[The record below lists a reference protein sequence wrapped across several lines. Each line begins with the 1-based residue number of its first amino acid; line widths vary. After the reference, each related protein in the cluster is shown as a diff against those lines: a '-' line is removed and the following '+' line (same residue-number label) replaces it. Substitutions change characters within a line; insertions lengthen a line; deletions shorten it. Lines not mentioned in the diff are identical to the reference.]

1 MSEKHSTQHISE
13 DAIANKVI
21 KKLEG
26 GQNQPRLAFGFQHI
40 NNGHKETTWDKI
52 LKYCLLPTVPVVLIA
67 IFTIIWN
74 MSSTIIRI
82 ESRLDNIERR
92 FDAVENR
99 LNDHELRLR
108 GLENTYRK

>member
-1 MSEKHSTQHISE
+1 MCDKHSVQHINE
-13 DAIANKVI
+13 DAVAERII

-26 GQNQPRLAFGFQHI
+26 QNQTRLSLGIQHI
-40 NNGHKETTWDKI
+40 NNGNKETTWDKI
-52 LKYCLLPTVPVVLIA
+52 LKYYLLPTVPVVLIG

-82 ESRLDNIERR
+82 ESRLNNIERR

-108 GLENTYRK
+108 NVENGYRK